1 MIDEPP
7 GRAWRRI
14 AGPLFLYRA
23 LGQALEF
30 VGWIVLARRV
40 GAAAFGVT
48 SLAFLVARYA
58 GLLSDWGASYSG
70 ARDAAADDDLQTHSR
85 ALVRRRQA
93 LGTGLTAAFV
103 GGCFVVGRP
112 ELAPLAA
119 VVVMIGMSRDWV
131 ALGRH
136 DGRRAAL
143 PTLVQGSVLLIAVA
157 FMSSAEQPALAIGLG
172 YGAAAATSISLNRL
186 PRQHSRHTKARVPLQ
201 PWMLVAVL
209 AGQLLSSADILLLG
223 AFETSASVGV
233 YAAVYRL
240 PNAWLAAVSILG
252 AALLPLTTRSREDTS
267 ELARLRRSSLRVS
280 CSAAL
285 ALLALSPAVFWAV
298 PVVFGDDYRSGQWPV
313 VILLV
318 STAVATASAPL
329 HQLYLA
335 TGRDRVYALCLST
348 AAGVLVTASLVL
360 IPPMEMAGA
369 AVATL
374 IAHTT
379 LAGCLTVAVRA
390 HEPSRSRS
398 P

>member
-1 MIDEPP
+1 MIEEPS

-14 AGPLFLYRA
+14 AGPLFLVRA

-30 VGWIVLARRV
+30 IGWILLARRV
-40 GAAAFGVT
+40 GTAAFGIT
-48 SLAFLVARYA
+48 SLAFLIARYA

-70 ARDAAADDDLQTHSR
+70 ARDAAADDDLQTHIR
-85 ALVRRRQA
+85 ALTRRRQA
-93 LGTGLTAAFV
+93 LGTGLSAAFA
-103 GGCFVVGRP
+103 GGCIIVGRP

-186 PRQHSRHTKARVPLQ
+186 PRQHRRPANTGVPLH

-209 AGQLLSSADILLLG
+209 AGQVLSSADILLLG
-223 AFETSASVGV
+223 AFGSTTSVGV

-252 AALLPLTTRSREDTS
+252 GALLPLTTRTRNNSV

-280 CSAAL
+280 CSAAV
-285 ALLALSPAVFWAV
+285 ALLALSPAVYWAV
-298 PVVFGDDYRSGQWPV
+298 PVIFGDDYRSGQWPV
-313 VILLV
+313 VILLL
-318 STAVATASAPL
+318 STSIATASAPL

-335 TGRDRVYALCLST
+335 IGHDRVYALFLSI
-348 AAGVLVTASLVL
+348 AAGTLVVVSMVL
-360 IPPMEMAGA
+360 IPRLEMTGA

-374 IAHTT
+374 VAHTT
-379 LAGCLTVAVRA
+379 LAGCLTVAVRT
-390 HEPSRSRS
+390 HRPSGISAQ
-398 P
+398 